1 MKRAKTHEEIE
12 PLREL
17 CRAGKLFEVQAWI
30 AAGKPVNPLKHR
42 PKGNRRYTPLQL
54 AIAAGFHSL
63 VKVLLDAGAEIE
75 EHDHRYSSLCHAL
88 WKDKYDIARLLVEH
102 GADVNS
108 VEMSSVFH
116 TWQSGLIMFF
126 VERGADMETGNP
138 LAQAFCDR
146 VWPALRVYKQ
156 FKDRFPSFPEQANI
170 ALRYHCR
177 KGDLKWV
184 PLMLWAGADP
194 YAKGPD
200 RPEDEPDPTN
210 DRNALE
216 LAAFYGHFDIFGL
229 KAIRCDPKHERARE
243 LIRMACYGVNADL
256 LQFLL
261 DRGYPVN
268 DQSNG
273 GSSYITLLLT
283 SMGWES
289 LTKNACLDTPK
300 TREKMKLIH
309 MLAKQRARWIPE
321 DTGQMNQVRKS
332 LLRLEPT
339 YTVELIWVMAK
350 YGACQRPVV
359 SALLRTPTMRDHVS
373 WHWDRAIELMA
384 RLPQETG

>member
-17 CRAGKLFEVQAWI
+17 CRAGKLFDVQTWI
-30 AAGKPVNPLKHR
+30 AAGKPVNPLKPP
-42 PKGNRRYTPLQL
+42 PKGNRRHTPMQL
-54 AIAAGFHSL
+54 TIEAGFHSL
-63 VKVLLDAGAEIE
+63 VQVLLEAGAEIE
-75 EHDHRYSSLCHAL
+75 VDHRYSSLHHAL
-88 WKDKYDIARLLVEH
+88 WNHKPDIARLLVEH
-102 GADVNS
+102 GADVKS

-116 TWQSGLIMFF
+116 TWQSRLIMFF
-126 VERGADMETGNP
+126 VERGADVETGYP

-200 RPEDEPDPTN
+200 RPEDEPEPDY

-216 LAAFYGHFDIFGL
+216 LAACYGHFDVFGL
-229 KAIRCDPKHERARE
+229 KAIQCNTNHDRARE
-243 LIRMACYGVNADL
+243 PLRIACKNANADFM
-256 LQFLL
+256 QFLL
-261 DRGYPVN
+261 DRGYSAN
-268 DQSNG
+268 DQING
-273 GSSYITLLLT
+273 GSSYMTLLLS

-289 LTKNACLDTPK
+289 LKKHACFDTPH
-300 TREKMKLIH
+300 TREKLKIIH
-309 MLAKQRARWIPE
+309 ILAKHGARWMPE
-321 DTGQMNQVRKS
+321 DENQMNQVRNS

-339 YTVELIWVMAK
+339 YTVELVWIMAK
-350 YGACQRPVV
+350 FGGCTHSVIE
-359 SALLRTPTMRDHVS
+359 ALLNPRSIQKHLS
-373 WHWDRAIELMA
+373 WHIERAAELMA
-384 RLPQETG
+384 RLPQEPT